1 MALCQRE
8 KEKFMIIPYRT
19 QRLLGRILAAVLT
32 LAVIVAVG
40 CACWFV
46 WAQRYIIYTA
56 DGQARL
62 DFNLPP
68 ITPGVPATEP
78 EKTDVTIRF
87 DTEETVVGTS
97 TELAQLA
104 GYYVE
109 PEALKNLAEVKQQ
122 IAALPAGAAVM
133 VDVKSIQG
141 AFYYSST
148 VSTARSSR
156 VNAEQMDELID
167 YLSKRD
173 VYAIARLP
181 ALRDYTYGLNH
192 VPDGVHHSSGGYLY
206 QDGEGC
212 YWLHPASQGTI
223 SYLTQ
228 IIVELRNLG
237 FDEVVL
243 DDFCFPQNTTA
254 IRVNGDR
261 AQLLTNAANVL
272 LKACATER
280 FAVSFV
286 KTEEFT
292 PPTGRSRI
300 YMTGLDAS
308 QAQEAAQNAGVA
320 DVAINLVFLTELHNT
335 RFNLYSVR
343 RPLSG
348 AH

>member
-1 MALCQRE
+1 MTV
-8 KEKFMIIPYRT
+8 PYRT
-19 QRLLGRILAAVLT
+19 QRVLGRILAAVLV
-32 LAVIVAVG
+32 LAVVAAAG

-56 DGQARL
+56 DGEARL
-62 DFNLPP
+62 DFDLPP
-68 ITPGVPATEP
+68 ITPGEPAVKP
-78 EKTDVTIRF
+78 EETDVTIRF

-97 TELAQLA
+97 TELTQLA

-109 PEALKNLAEVKQQ
+109 PDALTDLGAVKTQ
-122 IAALPAGAAVM
+122 IQALPTGTAVM
-133 VDVKSIQG
+133 IDVKSIQG

-148 VSTARSSR
+148 VSSTRSSR
-156 VNAEQMDELID
+156 VNTEQMDELISW
-167 YLSKRD
+167 LSKRD

-206 QDGEGC
+206 QDDEGC
-212 YWLHPASQGTI
+212 YWLHPGSQGTLT
-223 SYLTQ
+223 YLTQ
-228 IIVELRNLG
+228 IITELRNLG

-243 DDFCFPQNTTA
+243 DDFCFPQNTTS
-254 IRVNGDR
+254 ILVNGDR
-261 AQLLTNAANVL
+261 AQLLSNAANVL
-272 LKACATER
+272 LQACATDR

-286 KTEEFT
+286 KTESFT

-300 YMTGLDAS
+300 YMTGLDAA
-308 QAQEAAQNAGVA
+308 QAQEAAQNSGVT
-320 DVAINLVFLTELHNT
+320 DTAINLVFLTELHDT
-335 RFNLYSVR
+335 RFNVYSVL